1 MFQLHTNSNGQGSDD
16 ESNALGDGLL
26 NTTTSTTSNSTS
38 MASSSERYGRLWR
51 RSITVGI
58 LITIKKTSNDPGED
72 PLQSPTS
79 SSPLLNHDTE
89 PNSSQQVTSDA
100 NNPVQENGFFN
111 FVSKAY
117 SSFSS
122 SKSFKDQETSAPS
135 YDPVPSSPV
144 DEGLVSNLSIRSQHV
159 IDIPSVNENEV
170 VRIVKERDLNSLNNF
185 GGVEKVA
192 SIFNSHLDKGIE
204 CIPDPQV
211 WDTDNPVQAKG
222 FFYFFLKAGNNYTI
236 FLLLVSAGL
245 SFSTEI
251 LKKGPEYGWQDGA
264 VILAAV
270 SMIVTFSSVAGF
282 CQERKLKKKIW
293 KEKNKLKVKVVR
305 SGLDDRITISNLVP
319 GDIVRLEKGDRVPAD
334 GLVVS
339 GDIVLDGVLNSKID
353 REQNPFIHSGSKV
366 MEGEGNML
374 VTSVGANTTL
384 GKLLNLMIQDPN
396 KKTLLEAQIAKPNA
410 YIENLSLVVSILIA
424 LVAFIR
430 LLFGKYHGD
439 DDGFPEL
446 KGNVSVNALMQ
457 IFEGILFKPRGKIS
471 ILASALTVAVISIQ
485 HGMPYVITVSLSCW
499 SDEVKN
505 QAEPQNLSACA
516 TMGIVTVMCIDV
528 TGELV
533 CKDLEVNKFWIG
545 EKDLNNDV
553 DSEIDQAVIEA
564 LERGIRAPLLV
575 PAISASTTNG
585 SFISWA
591 NSRWGMNVELL
602 DQNLHV
608 LGYRKL
614 SSNDKCCG
622 ILMKHMGDEEKIMH
636 THWSGAAS
644 TILDMCSHYYDSN
657 GRSRAIKDI
666 KSRFELA
673 IKDMEGSGLRPI
685 AFACR
690 KTEVQEIQEDGLHLL
705 ALAGI
710 KYPEEIKSAVE
721 AFRNAGVSIKL
732 VSEDKLSAVRAIAC
746 ELGIPESDDLAL
758 EGEQIRDLS
767 ITERMQKVDQVTLMG
782 SCLAEDKLLLVQS
795 MQQKDH
801 IVAFVGGS
809 SSIDSPALKEA
820 DVGITVANWCTKMA
834 RESSDIVIW
843 APGSLS
849 MILKNGRC
857 VYHNIQKF
865 SELQLTVCIS
875 GLLITLITTMIL
887 EDSPITTV
895 QLIWVNGITCILGGL
910 MMVMELQVEELIANP
925 PAERTSSL
933 LTKVMCKSIALQVLC
948 QASVLLIFQFKGQV
962 IPSMNRDVRKAM
974 IFSSFTL
981 SQVANLFYAMNMVK
995 KEVLLSVLRNTWF
1008 LMAYVTVIV
1017 VQVLVAEFLKS
1028 LADCVRLNWIQWIV
1042 CFLLAALPCS
1052 IHIAVEFISHSLLNR
1067 SLWSD
1072 GLQTVLSS
1080 RRWPHHRPYLLC
1092 IGIPFS
1098 MFLLFSDVAGH
1109 FAMV

>member
-1 MFQLHTNSNGQGSDD
+1 MFDFHTNTNGQGSDD
-16 ESNALGDGLL
+16 ESNTLSDGLL
-26 NTTTSTTSNSTS
+26 NTTTS

-58 LITIKKTSNDPGED
+58 LITVKKTSNVPGED

-79 SSPLLNHDTE
+79 SSPLLNHDTQ
-89 PNSSQQVTSDA
+89 PNSSQQETSDA
-100 NNPVQENGFFN
+100 NNPVQENGLFN

-135 YDPVPSSPV
+135 YDPVPSFPV
-144 DEGLVSNLSIRSQHV
+144 DEGLVSDLSIRSQHV
-159 IDIPSVNENEV
+159 IDIPSVNESEEQQLRNTV
-170 VRIVKERDLNSLNNF
+170 VQIVEERDLNSLKNF
-185 GGVEKVA
+185 GGVERAA
-192 SIFNSHLDKGIE
+192 SIFNSHLDRGIE
-204 CIPDPQV
+204 CIQDPQV
-211 WDTDNPVQAKG
+211 WDTDNPVHAKG

-236 FLLLVSAGL
+236 FLLLVSAGF

-251 LKKGPEYGWQDGA
+251 LKNGPKYGWQDGA

-270 SMIVTFSSVAGF
+270 SMIVTFSSVADF
-282 CQERKLKKKIW
+282 RRERKLKKLW
-293 KEKNKLKVKVVR
+293 KEKNTLEVKVVR
-305 SGLDDRITISNLVP
+305 SGQQITISNLVP

-339 GDIVLDGVLNSKID
+339 GDHLVLDGVLNSRID

-366 MEGEGNML
+366 REGEGNML

-384 GKLLNLMIQDPN
+384 GKLLSLRIRDPT
-396 KKTLLEAQIAKPNA
+396 KKTLLEAQIEKPNA

-446 KGNVSVNALMQ
+446 KGNVSVNVLMK

-471 ILASALTVAVISIQ
+471 ILASALTVVVISIQ
-485 HGMPYVITVSLSCW
+485 HGMPCVITVSLSYW

-505 QAEPQNLSACA
+505 QAEPQNVSACA

-528 TGELV
+528 TGGLV
-533 CKDLEVNKFWIG
+533 CNDLEVNKFWIG

-553 DSEIDQAVIEA
+553 DSEIDQALIEA

-585 SFISWA
+585 SLISWA

-602 DQNLHV
+602 DQNLYV
-608 LGYRKL
+608 LGYSKL
-614 SSNDKCCG
+614 SSNDNCCG
-622 ILMKHMGDEEKIMH
+622 ILMKQRGDEEKSMH
-636 THWSGAAS
+636 MHWSGAAS

-666 KSRFELA
+666 KSRFELL
-673 IKDMEGSGLRPI
+673 IEDMEGSGLSPI

-690 KTEVQEIQEDGLHLL
+690 QTEVQEIQEDGLHLL

-710 KYPEEIKSAVE
+710 KYQCPEEIKSVVE
-721 AFRNAGVSIKL
+721 AFRCAGVRIKL

-746 ELGIPESDDLAL
+746 ELGISESNDLTL

-809 SSIDSPALKEA
+809 SSTDSPALKEA
-820 DVGITVANWCTKMA
+820 DVGITVAPWCTEMA
-834 RESSDIVIW
+834 RDSSDIVIW
-843 APGSLS
+843 AHGSLS
-849 MILKNGRC
+849 TILKNGRY

-865 SELQLTVCIS
+865 SQLQLTVCIS

-887 EDSPITTV
+887 EESPITTL
-895 QLIWVNGITCILGGL
+895 QFFWVNGITCILGGL
-910 MMVMELQVEELIANP
+910 MMVMELQVEELIVNP

-933 LTKVMCKSIALQVLC
+933 LTKAMCKSVALHVLC

-962 IPSMNRDVRKAM
+962 IPGMNQDVRKAM

-981 SQVANLFYAMNMVK
+981 SQVVNLFYAMNLVK
-995 KEVLLSVLRNTWF
+995 KEVLLSVLRHIWF
-1008 LMAYVTVIV
+1008 LSAFVTVMV
-1017 VQVLVAEFLKS
+1017 VQVLVAEYLKS
-1028 LADCVRLNWIQWIV
+1028 LAGCVRLNWIQWIV

-1052 IHIAVEFISHSLLNR
+1052 IHIAVEFISHSLINR
-1067 SLWSD
+1067 TWSD

-1080 RRWPHHRPYLLC
+1080 RRRPHHRPYLLC

-1098 MFLLFSDVAGH
+1098 MFLLFFSY
-1109 FAMV
+1109 